1 MAECLIIFKVSMHTQ
16 GETNRSEVELGSSP
30 VSAGGVVPDFVV
42 SSVSDPVGQRAIRV
56 HLLCVAAFLT
66 ECFDGSHVLNSFI
79 NNS

>member
-1 MAECLIIFKVSMHTQ
+1 MPDHLQSEHGHKGWQH
-16 GETNRSEVELGSSP
+16 SEVELGSSP